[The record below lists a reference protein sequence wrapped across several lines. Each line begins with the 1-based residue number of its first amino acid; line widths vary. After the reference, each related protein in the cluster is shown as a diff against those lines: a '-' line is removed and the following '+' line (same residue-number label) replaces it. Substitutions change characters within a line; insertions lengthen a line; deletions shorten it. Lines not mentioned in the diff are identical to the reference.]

1 MVWFQH
7 QRCLHFSMNRVLL
20 LTAIL
25 LLPMLSS
32 CRLLAVA
39 FKAGV
44 WVGVLIVVVLAA
56 LLSFLLAK
64 VTGKE

>member
-1 MVWFQH
+1 
-7 QRCLHFSMNRVLL
+7 MNRVLL
-20 LTAIL
+20 PTAIL